1 MADPTMEDK
10 EKKQQ
15 DKKNNKQVHSCEA
28 VETPFDLWI
37 PQIGFY
43 LPVQDP
49 AQIQPGRSHAN
60 LNLFFQMYTIQ

>member
-15 DKKNNKQVHSCEA
+15 DKKNNKQVHSCKA

-49 AQIQPGRSHAN
+49 AQIQPS
-60 LNLFFQMYTIQ
+60 